1 MKPGNG
7 VGREPAPDVA
17 TYTYAGMGYSDPDAP
32 TKIADGHSITTCA
45 YDVKGP
51 LTSILG
57 GTNVTSDSSMNLA
70 QWLDYAPYGSVLA
83 SENTGTTTSARQYI
97 GQFSDASG
105 LSHLNARYYNSNQ
118 GQFISEDPTFLSI
131 GNQTQLQQL
140 SQQDQKI
147 LLQNPQ
153 QLNSYSY
160 SQDNPI
166 VDKDPNGLLAL
177 QIKGEYTVP
186 LWGLSGEG
194 GIYIDQNGIDYYYGA
209 GLGAI
214 GGADATIGVTTAV
227 LSHTYSVSAAGF
239 AAGGDVVGPE
249 LEKGEIYYPY
259 SLRKPQSYQEASV
272 GLSEELTGGVMSQV
286 SGPLIVW
293 NQPQSS
299 ANYSLPYPQM
309 TSNLSNK
316 LSVSNGAA
324 SPAVWG
330 GSSSGLPSSVSQNG
344 VTYVRNSS
352 GLLNI
357 AK

>member
-1 MKPGNG
+1 MR
-7 VGREPAPDVA
+7 VGEPADPNYSLCASGVSPFGRNEFVTTTFQYDNGGNVVQKTTDGTTSTYVYDHANRLTALGVFAA
-17 TYTYAGMGYSDPDAP
+17 TTTYGYHAFGDEVRQATGSAAPYGTAP
-32 TKIADGHSITTCA
+32 T
-45 YDVKGP
+45 V
-51 LTSILG
+51 
-57 GTNVTSDSSMNLA
+57 
-70 QWLDYAPYGSVLA
+70 QWLDYAPYGNVIA
-83 SENTGTTTSARQYI
+83 SENTGTTTAARQYI

-105 LSHLNARYYNSNQ
+105 LSYLNARYYNSNQ

-131 GNQTQLQQL
+131 GNPTQLQQL
-140 SQQDQKI
+140 SQQDQKT

-166 VDKDPNGLLAL
+166 VDKDPSGLLAL
-177 QIKGEYTVP
+177 QIGGEYTVP

-214 GGADATIGVTTAV
+214 GGADATIGVTTAD

-239 AAGGDVVGPE
+239 VAGGDVVGAE

-309 TSNLSNK
+309 
-316 LSVSNGAA
+316 
-324 SPAVWG
+324 
-330 GSSSGLPSSVSQNG
+330 
-344 VTYVRNSS
+344 
-352 GLLNI
+352 I
-357 AK
+357 

>member
-1 MKPGNG
+1 MFNG
-7 VGREPAPDVA
+7 DTLLATVDQQTASGVA
-17 TYTYAGMGYSDPDAP
+17 TGTPIVRYVHPDN
-32 TKIADGHSITTCA
+32 
-45 YDVKGP
+45 
-51 LTSILG
+51 LG
-57 GTNVTSDSSMNLA
+57 STAVTSDATGNLA
-70 QWLDYAPYGSVLA
+70 QWLDYGPYGSVIA
-83 SENTGTTTSARQYI
+83 SENTGTTTAARQFI

-105 LSHLNARYYNSNQ
+105 LSYLNARYYNS
-118 GQFISEDPTFLSI
+118 EDPRYLSI
-131 GNQTQLQQL
+131 GNPTQLQQL
-140 SQQDQKI
+140 SQQDQKT

-166 VDKDPNGLLAL
+166 VDKDPNGLFAL
-177 QIKGEYTVP
+177 QIGWEYTVP
-186 LWGLSGEG
+186 LWGLSG
-194 GIYIDQNGIDYYYGA
+194 
-209 GLGAI
+209 
-214 GGADATIGVTTAV
+214 DATIGVTTAD

-239 AAGGDVVGPE
+239 VAGGDVAGAE

-259 SLRKPQSYQEASV
+259 SLRKPQSYQEGSV

-299 ANYSLPYPQM
+299 VNYSLPYPQM
-309 TSNLSNK
+309 TSSLSNRVP
-316 LSVSNGAA
+316 VSNGAA